1 MIGGSVK
8 ESQDKENG
16 SFAHLTR
23 MGVLVAAM
31 PERTFD
37 PVGDDD
43 CLKVDIFMCF
53 LNSVNIYAFPCT
65 LYSFKIFECGGEKI
79 IVTGPLSILIHDQ
92 DNHHHLSR

>member
-1 MIGGSVK
+1 MIVK
-8 ESQDKENG
+8 ARQDKGNG
-16 SFAHLTR
+16 SSAHLTG

-79 IVTGPLSILIHDQ
+79 IVTGAPSMIRI
-92 DNHHHLSR
+92 NHHHLSQ

>member
-1 MIGGSVK
+1 MS
-8 ESQDKENG
+8 SQDKENV
-16 SFAHLTR
+16 SSAHLMK
-23 MGVLVAAM
+23 MGVHVAAM

-79 IVTGPLSILIHDQ
+79 IVTGPLSIMIRI
-92 DNHHHLSR
+92 NHHHLSQ

>member
-1 MIGGSVK
+1 MIVK
-8 ESQDKENG
+8 ARQDKGNG
-16 SFAHLTR
+16 SSAHLTG

-43 CLKVDIFMCF
+43 CLKVDICMYF
-53 LNSVNIYAFPCT
+53 LNTVNMYAFPCT

-79 IVTGPLSILIHDQ
+79 IVTGAPSMIRI
-92 DNHHHLSR
+92 NHHHLSQ

>member
-8 ESQDKENG
+8 ASQDKENG

-65 LYSFKIFECGGEKI
+65 HSFKIFECGGETI
-79 IVTGPLSILIHDQ
+79 IVIGPLSILIHDQ
-92 DNHHHLSR
+92 DNHHYLSR